1 MSVPLSQSIVRVTEL
16 EELVSMLEIIPVA
29 AVAVPV
35 SAVTVPRVVAAV
47 VYFGFKLLGLEKLD
61 AKKE

>member
-29 AVAVPV
+29 AVADFIVV
-35 SAVTVPRVVAAV
+35 SEED
-47 VYFGFKLLGLEKLD
+47 LI
-61 AKKE
+61 